1 MPLPILLR
9 WLINYKDIFRV
20 PEERKVTF
28 KFVTLLAL
36 TIPVST
42 NIFLGSS
49 GAVLTDS

>member
-1 MPLPILLR
+1 MSYKEIL
-9 WLINYKDIFRV
+9 RV
-20 PEERKVTF
+20 PEERKLTS

-49 GAVLTDS
+49 GGALTDSYKGQRANL